1 MCTTNGKRQI
11 SGWQFEYQISNISK
25 EKQLKISHMDEPKM
39 KPIAVAYKRL
49 NLVTCM
55 VQIEVCRLP

>member
-1 MCTTNGKRQI
+1 
-11 SGWQFEYQISNISK
+11 
-25 EKQLKISHMDEPKM
+25 MDEPKM

-49 NLVTCM
+49 NLVTCT

>member
-1 MCTTNGKRQI
+1 
-11 SGWQFEYQISNISK
+11 
-25 EKQLKISHMDEPKM
+25 MDEPKI

-49 NLVTCM
+49 NLATCM